1 MEFIQKKIRDL
12 LLRYKTTGTLHV
24 GYALLAEVLIIGF
37 VFFLGLFTIETLL
50 PTFVTVRL
58 SLTKF
63 FFFLVIG
70 TMILSL
76 LGHFLQISFPWNITK
91 KNLLL
96 WAGVLWSIGI
106 LTLSLLKFPPLLI
119 GCILLLFLVAGYLFW
134 NIFSEEN

>member
-1 MEFIQKKIRDL
+1 MELIQKKINAI
-12 LLRYKTTGTLHV
+12 LLRYKATGILHV
-24 GYALLAEVLIIGF
+24 GYALLAEALLIGF
-37 VFFLGLFTIETLL
+37 VFFAGLFTLETLL

-70 TMILSL
+70 TMLLSL
-76 LGHFLQISFPWNITK
+76 LGHFLQVSFPWNITK
-91 KNLLL
+91 KNFLL
-96 WAGVLWSIGI
+96 WGGILWGIGI

-119 GCILLLFLVAGYLFW
+119 GIILLLFLASGYLFW